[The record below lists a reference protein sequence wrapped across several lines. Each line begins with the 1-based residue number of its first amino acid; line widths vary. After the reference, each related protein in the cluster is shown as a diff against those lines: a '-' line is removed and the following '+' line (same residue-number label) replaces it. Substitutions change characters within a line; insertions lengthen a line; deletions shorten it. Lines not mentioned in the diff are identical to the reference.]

1 MPKKMMAMPGS
12 RGDSAEQPVESK
24 AEKMENIL
32 RGFSDFQAMY
42 GKPGVE
48 ALTAAMQSPQGLRV
62 EDVKNVMENMA
73 TVEEYREAVLQA
85 LEQKGVIEKKKDFYV
100 VDLPAI
106 KELPLRQ
113 VVNAQKK
120 KWQPF
125 LPYIERGRRY
135 ALYLLFKDIKV
146 VSKEDQQNKRQ
157 SPKPLFYTP
166 ETSDQALDPE
176 AIKQSDFY
184 LGLWEIF
191 DPKAD
196 GSLKNK
202 VKEYPCD
209 QEKLNL
215 DEVAIAA
222 LIYHPNYG
230 DGYRDESGVLM
241 VKDKK
246 GKHVRFSAQFFR
258 GIGYAGSRTKPDEK
272 VGMHISPLVFIEDYA
287 PNIFTRHVLEPNDIR
302 QYSKLDTN
310 ARMRGKKVYQTG
322 DIMLD
327 GIMYSLGRKFCN
339 DDYLVHKLTPNLGG
353 ITYLDS
359 DGQQRLT
366 HTFTLVNLND
376 ERLRRISG
384 GRNKILFRAGSDVTA
399 VTPYQA
405 GEAVPR
411 RPDETIEDYQHR
423 LGMLEN
429 FEIFLKYKKFFA
441 QQGGISLNALN
452 LSEQQYVVE
461 KFTDLSD
468 LHRQKVL
475 ELARKHG
482 GLKALR
488 ALLNLSSRNL
498 DRVMEAA
505 DKMGPLLFG
514 ELLDKHDEIIETA
527 YKTGDQVS
535 REFFQAKQELNDE
548 QTAKLRAELLRRA
561 NRVMVDFFENI
572 SNAGEEDRGLKLR
585 QVLHELDAVK
595 QDVLIFG
602 GIFKTAFK
610 GSERVDFEQIKDLSF
625 GSFSPADIDDR
636 QKSQM
641 LLIAKEN
648 WKQQEKSLPGI
659 TDFVAGGLRSKLNSD
674 NQASR
679 FSLLSKGDQVVSF
692 VRFDD
697 RPDLGENAVYAGSL
711 NVSPLMRGSAIGEA
725 VMRNAIDSEAKEH
738 VICADVF
745 PEVQAGT
752 SYVENFGF
760 VITGVEE
767 ITVRDPK
774 TKQMGRHKRLLIR
787 RDDAAQTTYKLR
799 NGSLQKDQIMAMAG
813 GQAPGGVEVRRYDL
827 RTEKDKFLNE
837 IAQKTA
843 SGMLGTRY
851 VADPHDPNIR
861 YVAFE
866 PASSSVRRAA

>member
-1 MPKKMMAMPGS
+1 
-12 RGDSAEQPVESK
+12 
-24 AEKMENIL
+24 MENIL

-106 KELPLRQ
+106 KELRLKQ
-113 VVNAQKK
+113 MVNAQTKK
-120 KWQPF
+120 GQPF
-125 LPYIERGRRY
+125 LPYIERGRAY

-146 VSKEDQQNKRQ
+146 VSKEDQQNKHQ

-166 ETSDQALDPE
+166 ESLDQALDPE

-184 LGLWEIF
+184 LGLWDIN

-196 GSLKNK
+196 RLVSRGRK
-202 VKEYPCD
+202 KEYPCD
-209 QEKLNL
+209 NEVLNMH
-215 DEVAIAA
+215 EVTIAA
-222 LIYHPNYG
+222 LIYHPKYG
-230 DGYRDESGVLM
+230 SGYRNEEGVLM

-246 GKHVRFSAQFFR
+246 GKYVKFSAQLFNGYNYKGGT
-258 GIGYAGSRTKPDEK
+258 GIETENAMSLDIAPME
-272 VGMHISPLVFIEDYA
+272 FIEKQA
-287 PNIFTRHVLEPNDIR
+287 PNIFHRKLLEKFDLRQQGEVGGQNNIEKSGVRSSGEVMMNGVLYHLGKQFVNKKIR
-302 QYSKLDTN
+302 IHQI
-310 ARMRGKKVYQTG
+310 APG
-322 DIMLD
+322 
-327 GIMYSLGRKFCN
+327 
-339 DDYLVHKLTPNLGG
+339 LGG
-353 ITYLDS
+353 ITALDEEGVEKLS
-359 DGQQRLT
+359 YTFNLFGHDDQRLKPVK
-366 HTFTLVNLND
+366 FGS
-376 ERLRRISG
+376 RFYG
-384 GRNKILFRAGSDVTA
+384 RAGAELTA

-441 QQGGISLNALN
+441 QQAGISLNALN
-452 LSEQQYVVE
+452 LSEQQFVVE

-475 ELARKHG
+475 ELARRHG

-488 ALLNLSSRNL
+488 ALLNLPPQNL

-505 DKMGPLLFG
+505 DKMGPLLFE

-602 GIFKTAFK
+602 GIFKSAFK

-625 GSFSPADIDDR
+625 GSFSPAGIDGR

-674 NQASR
+674 NQVSR